1 VRAFDNSD
9 STRVVEKPS
18 GLLDLFGRYRWRR
31 QADALSDME
40 DGGIKERFGNHF
52 NVWSQE
58 NGVQLVDTVDLKADL
73 KAYIPVSEF

>member
-1 VRAFDNSD
+1 
-9 STRVVEKPS
+9 
-18 GLLDLFGRYRWRR
+18 
-31 QADALSDME
+31 ME